1 MRLITLLL
9 AACLVGSAQD
19 ALLRSLGFDQ
29 RQLQL
34 LSQGRAISRNFPAE
48 DRAMINMGGAVIVN
62 ATPRHYVERF
72 RETARFQEGPSILG
86 AGRFSA
92 VPRVEDLGAFK
103 LPEADIDDLLD
114 CAPGDCDFAL
124 TRDALERLRRQVDR
138 HKPDHR
144 AQVAQFVK
152 AEFIAQI
159 NAYRRDGNKA
169 LAVYHDKAQPYST
182 AASLDRLSDV
192 ANILKNISPEMDR
205 YLDDYPLNR
214 PPDTEDFFVWQL
226 ARFGMKPVM
235 RASHVVIRK
244 FPFNGQTGYVIA
256 GKTLLATHYF
266 RSALEL
272 TVLYPQPN
280 GKTMVVMTQRSIID
294 GFNTWRGRLLR
305 GIILDRSQKSL
316 QVYLSGIPERM

>member
-1 MRLITLLL
+1 MRLIAVLL
-9 AACLVGSAQD
+9 AASFALLAQE

-29 RQLQL
+29 KQLQL
-34 LSQGRAISRNFPAE
+34 LASGHAISRLFPIE
-48 DRAMINMGGAVIVN
+48 DRSMINMGGAVMVK
-62 ATPRHYVERF
+62 ATPQHYVEKF
-72 RETARFQEGPSILG
+72 RETARFQEGNSVIG

-92 VPRVEDLGAFK
+92 VPRIEDLDSFK
-103 LPEADIDDLLD
+103 LPEVDIDDLLD
-114 CAPGDCDFAL
+114 CSPGDCDFAL
-124 TRDALERLRRQVDR
+124 TRDALERLKRQVDR

-144 AQVAQFVK
+144 AQVARFVK

-169 LAVYHDKAQPYST
+169 LAVYHDKAQPFST

-192 ANILKNISPEMDR
+192 ANILEHISPEVDR
-205 YLDDYPLNR
+205 YLDDYPRNR
-214 PPDTEDFFVWQL
+214 PPDTEDFFVWQF
-226 ARFGMKPVM
+226 AKFGMKPVM

-244 FPFNGQTGYVIA
+244 FQYNGRTGYVIA

-280 GKTMVVMTQRSIID
+280 GQTMVVMTQRSIID

-305 GIILDRSQKSL
+305 GLIMDRSQKSL
-316 QVYLSGIPERM
+316 QNYLTGIPARM